1 MKFNPTIMLLIGM
14 AVAGAFLLSSGSSTH
29 PYEDRL
35 LEVAVHQSFG
45 ELAPQITQEPREIQ
59 ALLLDYADDEQLLL
73 QTRLAL
79 LTYPELAH
87 RILPIYGDKP
97 EFRKVLEYY
106 GEAALPPI
114 AYFMDRELTSLE
126 IRHTLSEWLDKL
138 RRLYGHTESA
148 EGDTESQKTAPEAD
162 ATLTEEMRGWY
173 AIHFLLDEGHDFL
186 GQFTIGQDGTVNQV
200 QTERILEGISDFF
213 FGGTKNLEVKW
224 RMEDDIDGSDWG
236 WAALDVIVIAGSV
249 KLLRAV
255 RAAKTG
261 SYAAAGARTGR
272 VSWRVAAFGSRILAR
287 GGRVGI
293 AVARFGAIPAA
304 VYLMIRHPS
313 LINST
318 LSEFANWAG
327 IEPWIAQFAFWVVAL
342 WIVFSISRL
351 LLGPLSLALRG
362 LGRVTGFLADW
373 FRMSQGHGRSV
384 SGSL

>member
-1 MKFNPTIMLLIGM
+1 MKFNPMTWLLISM
-14 AVAGAFLLSSGSSTH
+14 AVAGAFLLSSGDSTR

-45 ELAPQITQEPREIQ
+45 ELAPQVTEEPREIQ
-59 ALLLDYADDEQLLL
+59 ALLLDYADDEHLLL
-73 QTRLAL
+73 QARLAL

-97 EFRKVLEYY
+97 EFREVLEKY

-126 IRHTLSEWLDKL
+126 LRHTMSEWLDKL
-138 RRLYGHTESA
+138 KRLYGHTGSA
-148 EGDTESQKTAPEAD
+148 EGDTESQNTAPVAD
-162 ATLTEEMRGWY
+162 PTLTEEMRGWY
-173 AIHFLLDEGHDFL
+173 AIQFLLDDGHDFL
-186 GQFTIGQDGTVNQV
+186 GQFTIGQDTTVNRV
-200 QTERILEGISDFF
+200 QTERILEGVSDFF

-224 RMEDDIDGSDWG
+224 RTQDDIDGSDWG

-255 RAAKTG
+255 RAARTG
-261 SYAAAGARTGR
+261 SYAAAGAGSGR
-272 VSWRVAAFGSRILAR
+272 LSWRVAAFGSRILAR
-287 GGRVGI
+287 GGRMGI

-327 IEPWIAQFAFWVVAL
+327 IEPWIAQFTFWAVAL
-342 WIVFSISRL
+342 WIVLSISRL

-362 LGRVTGFLADW
+362 LGRVTGILAEG
-373 FRMSQGHGRSV
+373 FRMSQGHERSV
-384 SGSL
+384 SRSL

>member
-1 MKFNPTIMLLIGM
+1 MKFNPTIILLFGM
-14 AVAGAFLLSSGSSTH
+14 AVAGASLLSSGSSTH

-45 ELAPQITQEPREIQ
+45 ELAPQVTQEPREIQ

-79 LTYPELAH
+79 LTYPDLAH
-87 RILPIYGDKP
+87 RILPVYGDRP
-97 EFRKVLEYY
+97 EFRKVLEKY

-114 AYFMDRELTSLE
+114 AYFMDHDLASLE
-126 IRHTLSEWLDKL
+126 LRHTLGEWMDRLKRQRDDTGAAQGDMEPRNAASET
-138 RRLYGHTESA
+138 GS
-148 EGDTESQKTAPEAD
+148 
-162 ATLTEEMRGWY
+162 TLTEEMRGWY

-186 GQFTIGQDGTVNQV
+186 GQFTIGQDHTVTRV
-200 QTERILEGISDFF
+200 QTERILEGVSDFF
-213 FGGTKNLEVKW
+213 FGGTRNLEVKW
-224 RMEDDIDGSDWG
+224 RTEENIDGSDWG

-255 RAAKTG
+255 RAARAG
-261 SYAAAGARTGR
+261 SYAAAGAGAGR
-272 VSWRVAAFGSRILAR
+272 FSWRVAAFGSRILAR
-287 GGRVGI
+287 GGRMGI

-318 LSEFANWAG
+318 LSEFAHWAG
-327 IEPWIAQFAFWVVAL
+327 IEPWIAQFVFWVVAL
-342 WIVFSISRL
+342 WIVFSLSRL

-362 LGRVTGFLADW
+362 LGRVA
-373 FRMSQGHGRSV
+373 
-384 SGSL
+384 GSLAYGFHKPQV